1 MLARMHAARSTQ
13 HAAAAASRPAAP
25 NLCISDYL
33 ASLLAIQTRDNGDA
47 MRSHWHTQGGK
58 ASMDII
64 GIQVD

>member
-1 MLARMHAARSTQ
+1 MQ

-47 MRSHWHTQGGK
+47 MRSHWHTQGQHGHYWHPGRL
-58 ASMDII
+58 MD
-64 GIQVD
+64 